1 MARYKA
7 LGPDSMS
14 SWKDLAAQVAPALAG
29 ALGGPLAK
37 KAVGTLLDVFGVSD
51 EKELEAAILAA
62 SPEQLL
68 AAKKADYDFKL
79 AYLTAEITDKADARA
94 LQVAALQQ
102 SDIPSKR
109 FLYNLSWF
117 WSVAS
122 ASYIAFI
129 TFFQIPEANIRFADT
144 ILGFLLGT
152 IIASIFQFFYGSSF
166 GSRQKDE
173 RKL

>member
-1 MARYKA
+1 
-7 LGPDSMS
+7 MS
-14 SWKDLAAQVAPALAG
+14 SWKDLVANIAPSIAG
-29 ALGGPLAK
+29 ALGGPAAG
-37 KAVGTLLDVFGVSD
+37 KAVGALLDVFGVAN
-51 EKELEAAILAA
+51 ETELEAAIISAT
-62 SPEQLL
+62 PDQIL
-68 AAKKADYDFKL
+68 AAKKADNDFKL
-79 AYLTAEITDKADARA
+79 AYLTAEVSDKADARA

-102 SDIPSKR
+102 SDIQSKR

-117 WSVAS
+117 WSAAS
-122 ASYIAFI
+122 VLYIAFI
-129 TFFQIPEANIRFADT
+129 TFFQIPEANVRFADT